1 MKPEIAVIARVGAHR
16 AFEAAGLKPEK
27 TEVLATPYGDS
38 RPVHFFR
45 HEGLE
50 FAVLSR
56 HGEAGYDLSAPF
68 LNPRAN
74 LYALKNL
81 GVAKILAWVAP
92 GSLREELAPGDL
104 VAPHDV
110 LDEGKGGPHTF
121 FAGVGWGFIRHNPL
135 FCPEL
140 RDAMLT
146 ALAGVPFTVHDHGV
160 YVATTGPRLETAAEI
175 RKFRLLGGDLVG
187 QTLAPEVFLARE
199 LEFCYAALTYVVN
212 YAEGLAGPAL
222 PARGAVRGPGHP
234 GGDRPGGRGGG
245 GLPGVDPEDFT
256 GPGRH
261 PPALP
266 LPPAAGALPPPG
278 RSRPGLAHLGAMNIC
293 RGGTA
298 SPSNVGFAPEIGT
311 GTEACP
317 PRHG

>member
-1 MKPEIAVIARVGAHR
+1 MKPEIAVIARVGAHK

-27 TEVLATPYGDS
+27 TEVYATPYGDS

-74 LYALKNL
+74 LYALKSL

-92 GSLREELAPGDL
+92 GSLREEMAPGDL
-104 VAPHDV
+104 VVPRDV
-110 LDEGKGGPHTF
+110 LDEGKGGPQTF
-121 FAGVGWGFIRHNPL
+121 FSGVGWGFIRHNPL

-140 RDAMLT
+140 REALLR
-146 ALAGVPFTVHDHGV
+146 ALAGAPFTVHDHGV

-199 LEFCYAALTYVVN
+199 LELCYAGPHLRGELRRGA
-212 YAEGLAGPAL
+212 GGPAV
-222 PARGAVRGPGHP
+222 PARGAVRGAGHP
-234 GGDRPGGRGGG
+234 GGSRKGDGGGG
-245 GLPGVDPEDFT
+245 GLPGVDLEDSA

-261 PPALP
+261 AAAMP
-266 LPPAAGALPPPG
+266 LPPAAGALPPAG
-278 RSRPGLAHLGAMNIC
+278 RYRPGLASWV
-293 RGGTA
+293 R
-298 SPSNVGFAPEIGT
+298 
-311 GTEACP
+311 
-317 PRHG
+317 